1 MHNIKERE
9 REREV
14 LFLTF
19 YDINPRIMCK
29 LQPGKKHV
37 AGSREGGGGVKIVHR
52 HVAGIV
58 GFFSLQIQDYKLSN
72 SIDH

>member
-9 REREV
+9 REF

-37 AGSREGGGGVKIVHR
+37 AGSREGGGGSQNCTQTCCR
-52 HVAGIV
+52 HCR
-58 GFFSLQIQDYKLSN
+58 FFQFTNTRL
-72 SIDH
+72 

>member
-9 REREV
+9 REREF

-37 AGSREGGGGVKIVHR
+37 AGSREGGESKLYTDMLPALSV
-52 HVAGIV
+52 
-58 GFFSLQIQDYKLSN
+58 FSVYKYKTISFPIQ
-72 SIDH
+72 